1 VITAIAKH
9 YSAREST
16 VQDKKTGADDPGHC
30 RQTRQCG
37 WNKMASAVLLVTIS
51 WIFMYENSSLF
62 VRALVTFFDW
72 VAYSMKLG
80 SLPVSL
86 AEFIENVCIGK

>member
-1 VITAIAKH
+1 
-9 YSAREST
+9 
-16 VQDKKTGADDPGHC
+16 
-30 RQTRQCG
+30 
-37 WNKMASAVLLVTIS
+37 VLLVTTP

-86 AEFIENVCIGK
+86 AEFIENVCIGKYFVFPSKMDIFLGSIPEKSPYVVS